1 MTLEQIIAIADEAY
15 GDGLVG
21 LYHDEPTGDHG
32 DTLAKFIAIELRETY
47 EAGATDSE
55 QLREAYRVMKSAR
68 NQLMGVEEAL
78 GEALEELAVCA
89 QEKEQVCRK
98 ESD

>member
-1 MTLEQIIAIADEAY
+1 MTREQIIAIADEAY

-47 EAGATDSE
+47 EAEAADAE
-55 QLREAYRVMKSAR
+55 QLWEAHRVMKSAR
-68 NQLMGVEEAL
+68 NELMGVE
-78 GEALEELAVCA
+78 EALEELAVCV